1 MQLRICSGR
10 HFEETFGTHL
20 GEKPYKCNQ
29 CVYASARAGSL
40 KTHLKTHSGEIQ
52 CTLCDYASVTAGNLR
67 THLKIHLGE
76 KSYKCNQWDYASVRH
91 VIWGHIWKC
100 TLEKSHTN
108 AANATMH
115 PFGQIV
121 WGHIW
126 KLILEKSK
134 NKCNQCD
141 NESVGANHLRTHLKT

>member
-1 MQLRICSGR
+1 MQPMRVCICTGRQFEETYENSLWRKIIQMQPMQLRICSGR
-10 HFEETFGTHL
+10 HFEETFGTHR

-91 VIWGHIWKC
+91 VI
-100 TLEKSHTN
+100 
-108 AANATMH
+108 
-115 PFGQIV
+115 
-121 WGHIW
+121 
-126 KLILEKSK
+126 
-134 NKCNQCD
+134 
-141 NESVGANHLRTHLKT
+141 